1 MPKASKRLPASA
13 SVSPSA
19 LSNATSALEGL
30 QEKPRASWS
39 LREAVLVLQE
49 SISAA
54 LSKGY
59 SYDEVAKLLSD
70 KGINISASSLK
81 SYLSAAKRQ
90 QGTKAIRAKK
100 SGRRSQTTKSDVS
113 LNGSAPVTPI
123 VAAKKSVNSEVPKSA
138 KPATQRKTKAAA
150 TPTKTAAKAKPVAKT
165 TRKTVTSSAKTA
177 PKTTPKTTG
186 RGRKKSS

>member
-1 MPKASKRLPASA
+1 MPKVSKRLPS
-13 SVSPSA
+13 SVIISPSV
-19 LSNATSALEGL
+19 LSNASSVLESL

-59 SYDEVAKLLSD
+59 SYDEVAKILSD
-70 KGINISASSLK
+70 KEVSISASSLK

-90 QGTKAIRAKK
+90 KGISKVKAKK
-100 SGRRSQTTKSDVS
+100 VGRRSKTTEPNAS
-113 LNGSAPVTPI
+113 LNGSASVTPL
-123 VAAKKSVNSEVPKSA
+123 VVAKKAVNTAVTEPA
-138 KPATQRKTKAAA
+138 KPVAQRKTKASA

-165 TRKTVTSSAKTA
+165 TSKTVASKTKAA
-177 PKTTPKTTG
+177 PTTMG